1 MEHPDKRGNTLLSK
15 YSTGFFMAI
24 FVSLYLAWNQ
34 RIPDPW
40 GLYLILLSVGG
51 FTVTLV
57 CLAVKKS
64 RVESREN

>member
-1 MEHPDKRGNTLLSK
+1 
-15 YSTGFFMAI
+15 MAI